1 MCRLTRTTY
10 RQLDY
15 WVRTGIVTPSIANPR
30 GSGNRRRWA
39 SEQVRVVR
47 LVADL
52 CALGAT
58 NPVLVEAVATAERMP
73 EHEWQGMGF
82 VDETGRI
89 DRTPPGGSCWAV
101 DLSMCSQGEPTRT
114 ASAVA

>member
-1 MCRLTRTTY
+1 MCRLTRCTY

-15 WVRTGIVTPSIANPR
+15 WVRTGIVTPAIANPR

-39 SEQVRVVR
+39 PDQVRVVR
-47 LVADL
+47 MIADL

-82 VDETGRI
+82 VDETGRV

-101 DLSMCSQGEPTRT
+101 DLSMCADREH
-114 ASAVA
+114 AAA